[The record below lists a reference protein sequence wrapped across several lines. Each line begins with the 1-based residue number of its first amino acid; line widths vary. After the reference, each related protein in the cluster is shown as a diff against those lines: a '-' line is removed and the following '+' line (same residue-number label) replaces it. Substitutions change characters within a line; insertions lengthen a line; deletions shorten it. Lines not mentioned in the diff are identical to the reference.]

1 MTMRNIKYKK
11 NKKKKECEKMRDDFM
26 TSKFTS
32 FMNPNQKLGEYKNN
46 KFHEFHGLKSS

>member
-1 MTMRNIKYKK
+1 
-11 NKKKKECEKMRDDFM
+11 MRDDFM